1 MFFCL
6 PFLSAG
12 VLFTCVALAHRGETW
27 DQLAGMTLGGTI
39 AGTIGIWGLLLALH
53 SARQIPDRLGDE
65 IPADKPWRVRSDWA
79 SGEVR
84 PIAMTGIGG
93 YLVWAIL
100 PLFWLT
106 ATLPLLSR
114 MPNILLTEISNW
126 KWLTL
131 AFPLIDFGLL
141 WLLIYGVVH
150 MQKFG
155 ASVLHLNSVP
165 GIVGGELSATLWIQN
180 RVRPE
185 TGFRF
190 KLSCTEEHTCDGAK
204 KSHVAWQDEKR
215 VAKPLRGNAKFETHV
230 PVRFIIPY
238 DCPETSR
245 TGSGTKTQWQLE
257 VSARM
262 PGPDYISTFKVPVF
276 KTSLSREDFTPT
288 EDPAEE
294 SSTRVDTGAVLRE
307 AGIRKQLLSGGGVR
321 LIFPAG
327 RHWGMA
333 LFATMFFG
341 LLMGLAGLVV
351 YFNSSIVTVLIAIAF
366 CLALGKPLINL
377 WFYRSVVEASQDG
390 LTFCGGPFGIGR
402 TQFVPA
408 EQIDEFGEEDYSSWV
423 KLYVVLHN
431 EEYYTIAKGISNLL
445 VQRAVY
451 DELNSALGR
460 RNVLADR
467 GTDTE

>member
-1 MFFCL
+1 
-6 PFLSAG
+6 
-12 VLFTCVALAHRGETW
+12 
-27 DQLAGMTLGGTI
+27 
-39 AGTIGIWGLLLALH
+39 
-53 SARQIPDRLGDE
+53 
-65 IPADKPWRVRSDWA
+65 
-79 SGEVR
+79 
-84 PIAMTGIGG
+84 
-93 YLVWAIL
+93 
-100 PLFWLT
+100 
-106 ATLPLLSR
+106 
-114 MPNILLTEISNW
+114 
-126 KWLTL
+126 
-131 AFPLIDFGLL
+131 
-141 WLLIYGVVH
+141 
-150 MQKFG
+150 
-155 ASVLHLNSVP
+155 
-165 GIVGGELSATLWIQN
+165 
-180 RVRPE
+180 
-185 TGFRF
+185 
-190 KLSCTEEHTCDGAK
+190 
-204 KSHVAWQDEKR
+204 
-215 VAKPLRGNAKFETHV
+215 
-230 PVRFIIPY
+230 
-238 DCPETSR
+238 
-245 TGSGTKTQWQLE
+245 
-257 VSARM
+257 M